1 MSLLDLSRWLGI
13 VCSPES
19 FVSPLD
25 VGRWVKCITNPSFI
39 KSHYKFLRPHH
50 LLALYATYKALAATV
65 AKNLWPK
72 ILSVLSETSEQAI
85 PLIHK
90 GLIPDFLIRFGI
102 RVQLRDHLN
111 ILRNT
116 EATKE
121 LSTKMAIVEQLSNM
135 PIALATDEANQQH
148 YEVPAKFYDLCLGPR
163 KKYSSGLWPKK
174 DTTFEESEVLM
185 LELYCERAGIEN
197 GMSIVD
203 LGCGWGSLTLHL
215 IERYPDCKI
224 TGISNSH
231 SQRDY
236 ILKTAEQRGYNVQNI
251 TIVTVRKNML
261 QICIV
266 NITVHTCYCC
276 YCRFLLIV
284 CYCRFSFCSL
294 F

>member
-1 MSLLDLSRWLGI
+1 MSLLDLSRYLGIICPPSTTFDSSMSLFQPTRWLGLA
-13 VCSPES
+13 CSPS
-19 FVSPLD
+19 FVA
-25 VGRWVKCITNPSFI
+25 
-39 KSHYKFLRPHH
+39 SHYKFVRPHH
-50 LLALYATYKALAATV
+50 LLVLFGTYKALAGTV

-72 ILSVLSETSEQAI
+72 ILSVLSETSEKLI
-85 PLIHK
+85 PLIHQ
-90 GLIPDFLIRFGI
+90 GLVPDFLIRFGI
-102 RVQLRDHLN
+102 RLQLRDHLN

-148 YEVPAKFYDLCLGPR
+148 YEVPAQFYDLCLGPR
-163 KKYSSGLWPKK
+163 KKYSSGLWPTAN
-174 DTTFEESEVLM
+174 TTFEESEVLM
-185 LELYCERAGIEN
+185 LDLYCERAGIEN

-236 ILKTAEQRGYNVQNI
+236 ILKTAEQKGFNVHNI
-251 TIVTVRKNML
+251 TIVTVR
-261 QICIV
+261 
-266 NITVHTCYCC
+266 TCYCC
-276 YCRFLLIV
+276 G
-284 CYCRFSFCSL
+284 
-294 F
+294 